1 MAQTHASTGIDAVLE
16 SCSAA
21 HREALA
27 QTSSAAAARSQ
38 DTARKH
44 ERSQRVAIA
53 RCLRRLGRSVDTAT
67 EAVELV
73 AVSPT
78 SYGATTDSTAP
89 KPGRRRDAKDMPA
102 VVSD

>member
-53 RCLRRLGRSVDTAT
+53 RCLHRLGRSVDTAT

-73 AVSPT
+73 AVAPT
-78 SYGATTDSTAP
+78 SYGATTATPRAP
-89 KPGRRRDAKDMPA
+89 PPVAD
-102 VVSD
+102 